1 MSAKVAAAAWD
12 ECLVEVAGPPAGW
25 WYVRPVPRS
34 LQHSLG
40 RRSIR
45 RYLAS
50 TLPQAH
56 RQAADVHEQVER
68 LLGLSAGELQ
78 LRGREVRL
86 VARDSARRWRE
97 RLSAAA
103 LPTPSRPD
111 ESELVELL
119 MNGFRS
125 RGLVLEESDFL
136 EAREAFLG
144 QLSRPLPPLPAPRH
158 RPNTVAG
165 WVAARQRLR
174 RVGAS
179 TRLAWQRELRRLL
192 AFSDVSL
199 PGAITEGAAF
209 RWRNHVLSSVSL
221 ATAQRRLSLI
231 DAFYADALRSALVE
245 HNPFA
250 SLPPLLASSLPLRPL
265 NPELLQQLDQERCDD
280 PIYGLVRWLG
290 LRPSE
295 VARLRPLDWS
305 LLDGHPVLWVRASRS
320 AQKRC
325 IPIPGPLMPLWQQ
338 CSGTDESPLWT
349 VAAGLTPQ
357 RLARRWSDGLRRN
370 SFCSASQ
377 LRQERRRQWREQG
390 LPEPLVR
397 HLLGGSAADG
407 VALERLKAWLDQS
420 QPMAAQGERMLHCP
434 TETTQNAVC
443 A

>member
-1 MSAKVAAAAWD
+1 MSDKVATAAWD

-25 WYVRPVPRS
+25 WYVRPVPRA
-34 LQHSLG
+34 LQQSLG

-45 RYLAS
+45 RYLAP
-50 TLPQAH
+50 TLVQAH
-56 RQAADVHEQVER
+56 RLAADVHEQVER

-78 LRGREVRL
+78 LRGREIRL
-86 VARDSARRWRE
+86 VARECARRWRE

-103 LPTPSRPD
+103 LPAPSRPD

-125 RGLVLEESDFL
+125 RGLVLEEPDFL
-136 EAREAFLG
+136 EAREAFLA
-144 QLSRPLPPLPAPRH
+144 QLARPLPPLPAPRH

-174 RVGAS
+174 PVSAS

-192 AFSDVSL
+192 AFSEVSL

-250 SLPPLLASSLPLRPL
+250 SLPPLQASSLPLRPL
-265 NPELLQQLDQERCDD
+265 NAEQLQQLDHERQGD
-280 PIYGLVRWLG
+280 PIYALVRWLG

-295 VARLRPLDWS
+295 AAELRPIDWS
-305 LLDGHPVLWVRASRS
+305 SIDGNPVLWIRS
-320 AQKRC
+320 GRLVQQRC
-325 IPIPGPLMPLWQQ
+325 LQIPEPLMPLWQQ
-338 CSGTDESPLWT
+338 CSGPGEAPLWAELPD
-349 VAAGLTPQ
+349 VTPQ
-357 RLARRWSDGLRRN
+357 LLARRWAAGLRRQ
-370 SFCSASQ
+370 SFCNATA
-377 LRQERRRQWREQG
+377 LRQECARQWRQQG
-390 LPEPLVR
+390 VSEVVVR
-397 HLLGGSAADG
+397 QLLGAS
-407 VALERLKAWLDQS
+407 KS
-420 QPMAAQGERMLHCP
+420 TRMLHCP
-434 TETTQNAVC
+434 TETTQPAV
-443 A
+443 

>member
-1 MSAKVAAAAWD
+1 MSDKVATAAWD

-25 WYVRPVPRS
+25 WYVRPVPRA
-34 LQHSLG
+34 LQQSLG

-45 RYLAS
+45 RYLAP
-50 TLPQAH
+50 TLVQAH
-56 RQAADVHEQVER
+56 RLAADVHEQVER

-78 LRGREVRL
+78 LRGREIRL
-86 VARDSARRWRE
+86 VARECARRWRE

-103 LPTPSRPD
+103 LPAPSRPD

-125 RGLVLEESDFL
+125 RGLVLEEPDFL
-136 EAREAFLG
+136 EAREAFLA
-144 QLSRPLPPLPAPRH
+144 QLARPLPPLPAPRH

-174 RVGAS
+174 PVSAS

-192 AFSDVSL
+192 AFSEVSL

-250 SLPPLLASSLPLRPL
+250 SLPPLQASSLPLRPL
-265 NPELLQQLDQERCDD
+265 NAEQLQQLDHERQGD
-280 PIYGLVRWLG
+280 PIYALVRWLG

-295 VARLRPLDWS
+295 AAELRPIDWS
-305 LLDGHPVLWVRASRS
+305 SIDGNPVLWIRS
-320 AQKRC
+320 GRLVQQRC
-325 IPIPGPLMPLWQQ
+325 LQIPEPLMPLWQQ
-338 CSGTDESPLWT
+338 CSGPGEAPLWAELPD
-349 VAAGLTPQ
+349 VTPQ
-357 RLARRWSDGLRRN
+357 LLARRWAAGLQRQ
-370 SFCSASQ
+370 SFCNATA
-377 LRQERRRQWREQG
+377 LRQECARQWRQQG
-390 LPEPLVR
+390 VSEVVVR
-397 HLLGGSAADG
+397 QLLGAS
-407 VALERLKAWLDQS
+407 KS
-420 QPMAAQGERMLHCP
+420 TRMLHCP
-434 TETTQNAVC
+434 TETTQPAV
-443 A
+443 

>member
-1 MSAKVAAAAWD
+1 MSDKVATAAWD

-25 WYVRPVPRS
+25 WYVRPVPRA
-34 LQHSLG
+34 LQQSLG

-45 RYLAS
+45 RYLAP
-50 TLPQAH
+50 TLVQAH
-56 RQAADVHEQVER
+56 RLAADVHEQVER

-78 LRGREVRL
+78 LRGREIRL
-86 VARDSARRWRE
+86 VARECARRWRE

-103 LPTPSRPD
+103 LPAPSRPD

-125 RGLVLEESDFL
+125 RGLVLEEPDFL
-136 EAREAFLG
+136 EAREAFLA
-144 QLSRPLPPLPAPRH
+144 QLAGPLPPLPAPRH

-174 RVGAS
+174 PVSAS

-192 AFSDVSL
+192 AFSNVSL

-250 SLPPLLASSLPLRPL
+250 SLPPLQASSLPLRPL
-265 NPELLQQLDQERCDD
+265 NAEQLQQLDHERQGD
-280 PIYGLVRWLG
+280 PIYALVRWLG

-295 VARLRPLDWS
+295 AAELRPIDWS
-305 LLDGHPVLWVRASRS
+305 SIDGNPVLWIRS
-320 AQKRC
+320 GRLVQQRC
-325 IPIPGPLMPLWQQ
+325 LQIPEPLMPLWQQ
-338 CSGTDESPLWT
+338 CSGPGEAPLWAELPD
-349 VAAGLTPQ
+349 VTPQ
-357 RLARRWSDGLRRN
+357 LLARRWAAGLRRQ
-370 SFCSASQ
+370 SFCNATA
-377 LRQERRRQWREQG
+377 LRQECARQWRQQG
-390 LPEPLVR
+390 VSEVVVR
-397 HLLGGSAADG
+397 QLLGAS
-407 VALERLKAWLDQS
+407 KS
-420 QPMAAQGERMLHCP
+420 TRMLHCP
-434 TETTQNAVC
+434 TETTQPAV
-443 A
+443 